1 MRDTSREGIIRRF
14 RLGTDMKTRFCLATL
29 AIVLFLPTAF
39 GQAPETRKAIREVIQ
54 AQLAAFQ
61 SDDDALAFSYASPEI
76 QARLGSPTRF
86 MSMVRAGYDPVYR
99 PTAVEFQELHADGE
113 ERWVQQ
119 VLLVDREGRPVLA
132 FYPMRPQAD
141 GSWRIGGCTLMPVEA
156 QSL

>member
-1 MRDTSREGIIRRF
+1 MRTK
-14 RLGTDMKTRFCLATL
+14 LCLTTL
-29 AIVLFLPTAF
+29 AIALFVPAAF
-39 GQAPETRKAIREVIQ
+39 GQTTETRTAIREVIQ

-61 SDDDALAFSYASPEI
+61 SDDAALAFSYASPDI
-76 QARLGSPTRF
+76 QARFESPTRF

-99 PTAVEFQELHADGE
+99 PTAVEFQKLHTDGQ
-113 ERWVQQ
+113 ERWIQE

-132 FYPMRPQAD
+132 YYPMRPQAD